1 MNWGLLPTTERIFTA
16 LQYGVR
22 SRLWLGPG
30 ASDGPLAQLVE
41 QGTLNPKVEG
51 SNPSRPTRESPRTW
65 GLSRC
70 LVRRRNQWGGNA
82 GGNGRLHAF
91 AREPL
96 GASAT
101 ERTAT
106 AAERTSTEPTT
117 FQPSVAYS
125 SFSPRRLDHL
135 HAI

>member
-51 SNPSRPTRESPRTW
+51 SNPSRPITMLVARAAPAYAVLGLLES
-65 GLSRC
+65 L
-70 LVRRRNQWGGNA
+70 A
-82 GGNGRLHAF
+82 GSDVGTASDR
-91 AREPL
+91 
-96 GASAT
+96 ASAIASSRVN
-101 ERTAT
+101 EAP
-106 AAERTSTEPTT
+106 AACSCVHASR
-117 FQPSVAYS
+117 
-125 SFSPRRLDHL
+125 PR
-135 HAI
+135 AS